1 VADVPTSSAIEEI
14 LCESSI
20 SMVLACCSKITNK
33 TYSINRRI
41 DPARCGAGFPAGPST
56 RDLQWTA
63 LSVRV
68 RPMQT
73 SLIQNAHGDLVTD
86 AAYDFYGVR
95 LATCSLDHRI
105 KIWQL
110 DESDGT
116 WTAVADWKV
125 RVPFALSRDIS
136 L

>member
-1 VADVPTSSAIEEI
+1 
-14 LCESSI
+14 
-20 SMVLACCSKITNK
+20 
-33 TYSINRRI
+33 
-41 DPARCGAGFPAGPST
+41 
-56 RDLQWTA
+56 
-63 LSVRV
+63 
-68 RPMQT
+68 MQT
-73 SLIQNAHGDLVTD
+73 SLIPNAHGDLVTD

-125 RVPFALSRDIS
+125 CSLLVFLATVHVTMYVSR
-136 L
+136 LTMQR

>member
-1 VADVPTSSAIEEI
+1 MAMMPVRVGPGSRVQHNRGCHWIQ
-14 LCESSI
+14 LCLF
-20 SMVLACCSKITNK
+20 VLA
-33 TYSINRRI
+33 
-41 DPARCGAGFPAGPST
+41 
-56 RDLQWTA
+56 
-63 LSVRV
+63 
-68 RPMQT
+68 MQT
-73 SLIQNAHGDLVTD
+73 SLIQNAHADLVTD

-125 RVPFALSRDIS
+125 RATPPLSHRG
-136 L
+136 

>member
-1 VADVPTSSAIEEI
+1 MNNEDDGFNRPVAERDSYGF
-14 LCESSI
+14 L
-20 SMVLACCSKITNK
+20 LA
-33 TYSINRRI
+33 RR
-41 DPARCGAGFPAGPST
+41 A
-56 RDLQWTA
+56 LQWTA

-125 RVPFALSRDIS
+125 RVPFALPRRSS

>member
-1 VADVPTSSAIEEI
+1 MITRAFQVKRAPSLVALVRS
-14 LCESSI
+14 
-20 SMVLACCSKITNK
+20 LAPFSF
-33 TYSINRRI
+33 
-41 DPARCGAGFPAGPST
+41 A
-56 RDLQWTA
+56 
-63 LSVRV
+63 
-68 RPMQT
+68 MQT

-125 RVPFALSRDIS
+125 RALFTASWEFS
-136 L
+136 

>member
-1 VADVPTSSAIEEI
+1 
-14 LCESSI
+14 
-20 SMVLACCSKITNK
+20 
-33 TYSINRRI
+33 
-41 DPARCGAGFPAGPST
+41 
-56 RDLQWTA
+56 
-63 LSVRV
+63 
-68 RPMQT
+68 MQT
-73 SLIQNAHGDLVTD
+73 SLIQNAHADLVTD

-125 RVPFALSRDIS
+125 RAFAPVPAKQLT
-136 L
+136 

>member
-1 VADVPTSSAIEEI
+1 MKDQ
-14 LCESSI
+14 
-20 SMVLACCSKITNK
+20 
-33 TYSINRRI
+33 SINI
-41 DPARCGAGFPAGPST
+41 HGAGLMFGEPARGGAGF
-56 RDLQWTA
+56 L
-63 LSVRV
+63 RV
-68 RPMQT
+68 SNGDGVFCSSSSIQT

-116 WTAVADWKV
+116 WTAVAEWKV
-125 RVPFALSRDIS
+125 RVSFA
-136 L
+136 

>member
-1 VADVPTSSAIEEI
+1 
-14 LCESSI
+14 
-20 SMVLACCSKITNK
+20 
-33 TYSINRRI
+33 
-41 DPARCGAGFPAGPST
+41 
-56 RDLQWTA
+56 
-63 LSVRV
+63 
-68 RPMQT
+68 MQT

-125 RVPFALSRDIS
+125 RGRFHS
-136 L
+136 LMGVRVTGCVARPTVQQ

>member
-1 VADVPTSSAIEEI
+1 
-14 LCESSI
+14 
-20 SMVLACCSKITNK
+20 
-33 TYSINRRI
+33 
-41 DPARCGAGFPAGPST
+41 
-56 RDLQWTA
+56 
-63 LSVRV
+63 
-68 RPMQT
+68 MQT
-73 SLIQNAHGDLVTD
+73 SLIQNAHADLVTD

-125 RVPFALSRDIS
+125 RAFAPVPAEQLMQRQRWVVVIWTGS
-136 L
+136 

>member
-1 VADVPTSSAIEEI
+1 MNSELNDTATSNRLGPTRTEASAAAVR
-14 LCESSI
+14 L
-20 SMVLACCSKITNK
+20 VTGK
-33 TYSINRRI
+33 
-41 DPARCGAGFPAGPST
+41 PAFLFRA
-56 RDLQWTA
+56 
-63 LSVRV
+63 
-68 RPMQT
+68 MQT

-110 DESDGT
+110 DETEGT

-125 RVPFALSRDIS
+125 WANQRFLHAL
-136 L
+136 